1 MRLTLRTLIAY
12 LDDVLEPAQIK
23 EIGKKLEESSY
34 ASSLVERI
42 KDVLR
47 RRRLTAP
54 EVEGPGSNPDANTI
68 AEYLD
73 NTLTPESVADVEKI
87 CLNSDVNLVEVA
99 ASHQILTLVLGEP
112 ATVNPDTRE
121 RIYALGPI
129 SGNHELNTVGAS
141 TTTEAAPFDSTL
153 ESMQQSA
160 PAPLRNSAPL
170 SQQTAPAEEPEP
182 FSSRIPDYLRTKPM
196 WKRFTPYFLVL
207 SAGVVW
213 AGLFFGDPTFFPEL
227 FSSRVSS
234 TQLAGNLPE
243 NKEVDLPVPGS
254 TAQAVPAPDIK
265 QPAIAPS
272 SQPAAAENQTSTK
285 ATNTTVADSDTALAM
300 NSKPPAFDAP
310 PPADTENGATTNAVP
325 AKPPVAESLPATP
338 VASQNT
344 TPPQQPVGTPPTASA
359 PDDKTVAM
367 NNANN
372 KTNPP
377 PPPKIELADVAAQ
390 APAAQIESEDG
401 FFLTRADTKRE
412 LAGKNDW
419 VIRSKVS
426 PIQAGTPV
434 ASPEPFTARINIP
447 EALCKVVL
455 LPGTEATYMGK
466 SDAAEMGFQI
476 QEGRLRIE
484 ASRGLND
491 AKNAAG
497 PILSIK
503 VNNELWRIELVTRD
517 SVCGIEINPIQPTKP
532 GEALGDNGYTGALYA
547 YSGMIR
553 FSDGKGKVATID
565 AGHWMSLSAK
575 DRSAGIIDPS
585 NQPKPLRV
593 PRWVEP
599 DYKDNSYTSRRS
611 IAAFVKELKDDQL
624 VSLTMP
630 AITKDLKPNIS
641 DLATKSLALTNQYQE
656 LVKVLDEVDH
666 HESRIAAINGIRN
679 WLPRDPENGKLLT
692 ESLQEQFSPEMA
704 EIMERLLWGFQKE
717 DAQDRF
723 ISGRLVEWLEH
734 SNVAVRELAFNY
746 INQLTG
752 RPVDYS
758 AIATPTQRRAT
769 ARRWFS
775 HIEKHGSLLGP
786 QEATNSVPK
795 EKAAST
801 PQ

>member
-12 LDDVLEPAQIK
+12 LDDVLEPSQIK

-42 KDVLR
+42 KDVMR

-54 EVEGPGSNPDANTI
+54 EVEGPGSNPDPNSI

-73 NTLTPESVADVEKI
+73 NTLSPESVADIEKI

-112 ATVNPDTRE
+112 ATINPDTRE

-129 SGNHELNTVGAS
+129 AGGNDYDTVGAS
-141 TTTEAAPFDSTL
+141 VAA
-153 ESMQQSA
+153 SA
-160 PAPLRNSAPL
+160 PSDTSPESAQPTSPGPLRNSAPV
-170 SQQTAPAEEPEP
+170 SQQTVPAEAPEP
-182 FSSRIPDYLRTKPM
+182 FSSRIPDYLKTKPM

-207 SAGVVW
+207 LAGVVW

-227 FSSRVSS
+227 FSSRDTS
-234 TQLAGNLPE
+234 TQLASNLPE
-243 NKEVDLPVPGS
+243 NPIADVPVPEDAAQ
-254 TAQAVPAPDIK
+254 TALSPDANQTENTLRP
-265 QPAIAPS
+265 QPATTE
-272 SQPAAAENQTSTK
+272 SQSPTK
-285 ATNTTVADSDTALAM
+285 APQPNTAVSDQPPVM
-300 NSKPPAFDAP
+300 SNKPPAFDAP
-310 PPADTENGATTNAVP
+310 PPADAEIAATENVVP
-325 AKPPVAESLPATP
+325 AKPPVPDSLPTTP
-338 VASQNT
+338 VTSTST
-344 TPPQQPVGTPPTASA
+344 TQPQQPVTTPPATAA
-359 PDDKTVAM
+359 PADKTVAM
-367 NNANN
+367 NNIS

-377 PPPKIELADVAAQ
+377 QPAKIELADVAGK

-401 FFLTRADTKRE
+401 FFLSRADNKRE
-412 LAGKNDW
+412 FADKNDW

-426 PIQAGTPV
+426 PIQAGSPV
-434 ASPEPFTARINIP
+434 ISPEPFTARINIP
-447 EALCKVVL
+447 EAFCKVVL
-455 LPGTEATYMGK
+455 LPGTAVTYIGKNEAA
-466 SDAAEMGFQI
+466 DMGFQI
-476 QEGRLRIE
+476 QEGRIRIE

-517 SVCGIEINPIQPTKP
+517 SVCGIEINPVHPTKP
-532 GEALGDNGYTGALYA
+532 GQVLGANAYTGTLYTYA
-547 YSGMIR
+547 GMIR
-553 FSDGKGKVATID
+553 FSDGKGKVHTVD
-565 AGHWMSLSAK
+565 AGQWMSLSAK
-575 DRSAGIIDPS
+575 DRAASIIDPS
-585 NQPKPLRV
+585 GQPKPLRV
-593 PRWVEP
+593 PHWVEP
-599 DYKDNSYTSRRS
+599 DYKDNSYLSRRL
-611 IAAFVKELKDDQL
+611 IAAFVKELQDDQL

-656 LVKVLDEVDH
+656 LVKVLDEVNH

-679 WLPRDPENGKLLT
+679 WLSRDPENGKLLT
-692 ESLQEQFSPEMA
+692 QALQAQFSPEMA

-734 SNVAVRELAFNY
+734 NHVTVRELAFNY
-746 INQLTG
+746 IHQLTG
-752 RPVDYS
+752 RPLDYS

-769 ARRWFS
+769 ARRWFT
-775 HIEKHGSLLGP
+775 HIEKHGSLLDP
-786 QEATNSVPK
+786 QETPSAPK
-795 EKAAST
+795 DK
-801 PQ
+801 

>member
-23 EIGKKLEESSY
+23 EIGKKLEESGY

-42 KDVLR
+42 KDVMR

-68 AEYLD
+68 SEYLD

-99 ASHQILTLVLGEP
+99 AAHQILTLVLGEP

-129 SGNHELNTVGAS
+129 AGGHDMSGAGTG
-141 TTTEAAPFDSTL
+141 TESDPFDTL
-153 ESMQQSA
+153 SEPMPQTS
-160 PAPLRNSAPL
+160 PAPLRNSVPV
-170 SQQTAPAEEPEP
+170 SPQTVPSEDPEP
-182 FSSRIPDYLRTKPM
+182 FSSRIPDYLKTKPM
-196 WKRFTPYFLVL
+196 WRRFTPYFLVL
-207 SAGVVW
+207 LAAVVW

-227 FSSRVSS
+227 FSGRDAA
-234 TQLAGNLPE
+234 THLAGNLPE
-243 NKEVDLPVPGS
+243 NQEVDLPAPGA
-254 TAQAVPAPDIK
+254 TKQTGTAPDT
-265 QPAIAPS
+265 
-272 SQPAAAENQTSTK
+272 NQS
-285 ATNTTVADSDTALAM
+285 TNTQPGTTKKPSVTKVPETNIAASDQALAM
-300 NSKPPAFDAP
+300 SEKPPAFDAP
-310 PPADTENGATTNAVP
+310 PPADTENGAISTAIP
-325 AKPPVAESLPATP
+325 AKPPVAEALPGTP
-338 VASQNT
+338 VAAQNSPTPNQPAT
-344 TPPQQPVGTPPTASA
+344 TPPAATA

-367 NNANN
+367 NSASQ
-372 KTNPP
+372 KTAPP
-377 PPPKIELADVAAQ
+377 PPTKIELADMPAH

-401 FFLTRADTKRE
+401 FFLTRADNNKRE
-412 LAGKNDW
+412 LASKNDW

-426 PIQAGTPV
+426 PIQAGSPV

-455 LPGTEATYMGK
+455 LPGTEVTYAGK
-466 SDAAEMGFQI
+466 SEAADMGFQI
-476 QEGRLRIE
+476 QEGRIRIE

-503 VNNELWRIELVTRD
+503 VNDELWRIELVTRD
-517 SVCGIEINPIQPTKP
+517 SVCGIEINPVQPKKP
-532 GEALGDNGYTGALYA
+532 GEVLRENGYTGTLYA

-553 FSDGKGKVATID
+553 FSDGKGKVHTID

-575 DRSAGIIDPS
+575 DRAAGILDPS
-585 NQPKPLRV
+585 GQPKPLRV
-593 PRWVEP
+593 PHWVEP
-599 DYKDNSYTSRRS
+599 DYKDNSYLSRRS
-611 IAAFVKELKDDQL
+611 IAAFVKELKEDQL

-630 AITKDLKPNIS
+630 AISKDLKPNIS
-641 DLATKSLALTNQYQE
+641 DLATKSLALTNQYRE

-679 WLPRDPENGKLLT
+679 WLPRDPENGELLK
-692 ESLQEQFSPEMA
+692 EALQNQFSPEMA

-717 DAQDRF
+717 DAEDRF

-734 SNVAVRELAFNY
+734 SHVAVRELAFNY

-769 ARRWFS
+769 ARRWFA
-775 HIEKHGSLLGP
+775 HIEKHGSLLDP
-786 QEATNSVPK
+786 QDATTSAPK
-795 EKAAST
+795 DKPANL